1 MPGRGAI
8 ISPATLRF
16 FRDLKHNN
24 HKEWMDA
31 NRDRYRADV
40 VAPFRALL
48 SALAPHV
55 LQLHSGFNTL
65 GRTGVNFS
73 RINRDIRF
81 ARDKTPYH
89 AHMYL
94 TFPDPG
100 VGDET
105 RNQLYVGISSEA
117 VTAGFRAYSMGPAKK
132 SLFRQMVLPRVLANP
147 NWLARQKKRLGRRYE
162 SYWYSTEKSEWTKHE
177 GWPLGPAEWE
187 KLQGWVVRRRFS
199 PSAAALPRFVTDID
213 RLFRDVYPL
222 FSFVSSTVWNA

>member
-1 MPGRGAI
+1 MPARGAI
-8 ISPATLRF
+8 ITPGTLRF
-16 FRDLKHNN
+16 FRDLKRNN

-40 VAPFRALL
+40 VEPFRALL
-48 SALAPHV
+48 AAVRPHV
-55 LQLHSGFNTL
+55 IRLDPGFDTA

-89 AHMYL
+89 PHMYL

-100 VGDET
+100 AGDNAT
-105 RNQLYVGISSEA
+105 TQLYVGISAEA
-117 VTAGFRAYSMGPAKK
+117 VTAGLRAYSMGPAKK
-132 SLFRQMVLPRVLANP
+132 SPIRQMLLPRVVANP
-147 NWLARQKKRLGRRYE
+147 NWVAGQKKRLGRRYE
-162 SYWYSTEKSEWTKHE
+162 SYWYSTEKGEWTKHK
-177 GWPLGPAEWE
+177 GWPLKPAEWE
-187 KLQGWVVRRRFS
+187 KLKGWVVRRKFQKR
-199 PSAAALPRFVTDID
+199 AATLPGFAKDID